1 MIINGLS
8 IANSIKEKVKK
19 KLSSIIVKPALHV
32 ILVGNNPA
40 SALYVS
46 KKKEA
51 CEFVG
56 LNSVIHHHKESITT
70 DELCNIIKSLN
81 GDMQVSTILVQL
93 PLPDHINQHQVLEAI
108 CPYKDVDGLTSK
120 NLGLLMQNKPGIT
133 PCTPQGCLQLIQ
145 HVEKN
150 IEGKKAVVIG
160 RSTLVGKPMALLLTN
175 QNATVSLCHSKTND
189 LKKITQQ
196 ADIIISAIGKPYF
209 IDESFIGHNKPII
222 IDVGIS
228 RGNDEKTYGDV
239 CFETIF
245 PLVRAI
251 TPVPGGVG
259 PMTVANLLL
268 NTLKCANISYDD
280 IE

>member
-8 IANSIKEKVKK
+8 IANGIKEKVKK

-81 GDMQVSTILVQL
+81 TDTQVNSILVQL
-93 PLPDHINQHQVLEAI
+93 PLPNHINQHQVLEAI

-239 CFETIF
+239 CFEKVF

-268 NTLKCANISYDD
+268 NTLKCANISCDD